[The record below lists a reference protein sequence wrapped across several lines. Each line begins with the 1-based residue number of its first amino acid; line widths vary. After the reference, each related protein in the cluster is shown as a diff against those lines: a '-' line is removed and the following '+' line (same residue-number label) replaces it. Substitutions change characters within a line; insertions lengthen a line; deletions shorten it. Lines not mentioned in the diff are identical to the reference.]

1 MKIKAEQIVLVEV
14 DSIVV
19 NPKNN
24 NTHPREQIEHL
35 KKIIR
40 YSGFRNPLTIS
51 TRTGFLNCGEA
62 RLIAAKELE
71 MKQVPVMFQ
80 EFDDE
85 AQEYA
90 HMTADNAVQQ
100 QSIIDFK
107 KVNETFPDFGPDF
120 NVDMLGIKNFTLDIS
135 DKTTALDEWDGMPEY
150 DQGDKTSFRHVI
162 VHFETQDD
170 AKEFFSIIGQ
180 NDTGKTKSIW
190 FPEQV
195 KMDTES
201 KRYG

>member
-1 MKIKAEQIVLVEV
+1 M
-14 DSIVV
+14 
-19 NPKNN
+19 
-24 NTHPREQIEHL
+24 
-35 KKIIR
+35 
-40 YSGFRNPLTIS
+40 
-51 TRTGFLNCGEA
+51 
-62 RLIAAKELE
+62 IAAKELE

-107 KVNETFPDFGPDF
+107 KVNESFPDFGPDF

-135 DKTTALDEWDGMPEY
+135 DKTTSLDEWDGMPEY

-162 VHFETQDD
+162 VHFETPDD